1 MYAILLSVV
10 SELKSYSPEATRQTR
25 ESNSKQQT
33 ITRSSHSSLPDRI
46 MQLQKSIG
54 NQAVL
59 QLMRDNKQDQ
69 VFQRKKNETG
79 LPDELKAGLEN
90 LSGMDMSDVKVH
102 YQSDKPRQ
110 IGALAYAQGT
120 DIHLGPGQEHHLP
133 HEGWHVVQQMQGRV
147 KPTLQMKAG
156 VQINDEFSLEKEADQ
171 MGAQAL
177 RMGISNPDVRFSP
190 RLPPSLPPAI
200 RPIQGVWASV
210 QGTAAGKLNL
220 KTLTGERSSSGKQL
234 YSLSRTGDLYEEVSY
249 VHGDLVVKPYDPSTS
264 TSVIHSIYE
273 NWTTGQTTNLSIDTE
288 FGPVAA
294 RHNRGAP
301 YITSREEDYNNAK
314 LGTTYESFISGLRN
328 GTNDDSEDA
337 VLAQALLDNDTTEL
351 TTDLQHRAAAMLNTT
366 VYLAEEWR
374 KQGAGKIFRALLR
387 QVIHEEIT
395 FDDFLHSFR
404 FIASADEG
412 RRQVARFQD
421 VIDEELDYDDL
432 DEDEQGIYDNMSE
445 VEDDDFS
452 SDDEMRED
460 KELKKPRLFAAR
472 YQQ

>member
-1 MYAILLSVV
+1 MYSILLSVV
-10 SELKSYSPEATRQTR
+10 SLLKSYSPESNHPTR
-25 ESNSKQQT
+25 ESNTKQQT
-33 ITRSSHSSLPDRI
+33 FSSSSSHSTLPDRV

-59 QLMRDNKQDQ
+59 QLMKDKKQDQ
-69 VFQRKKNETG
+69 VLQPKKNETG
-79 LPDELKAGLEN
+79 LPDALKTGLEN
-90 LSGMDMSDVKVH
+90 LSGLDMSDVKVH
-102 YQSDKPRQ
+102 YQSDKPKQ
-110 IGALAYAQGT
+110 IGALAYAQGS

-147 KPTLQMKAG
+147 KPTVQMKSDI
-156 VQINDEFSLEKEADQ
+156 QINDEVSLEKEADQ

-177 RMGISNPDVRFSP
+177 RLGKSNPDDPFSP
-190 RLPPSLPPAI
+190 LLAPSSQPAI

-220 KTLTGERSSSGKQL
+220 KTLTGELSSSGKQL
-234 YSLSRTGDLYEEVSY
+234 YQLSRTGDLYEEVGY
-249 VHGDLVVKPYDPSTS
+249 VHGDLVVKPYDPPTS
-264 TSVIHSIYE
+264 NSVVHSFYE
-273 NWTTGQTTNLSIDTE
+273 NWTTGQTTSLSINTE

-301 YITSREEDYNNAK
+301 FITSKEEDYNNAK
-314 LGTTYESFISGLRN
+314 LGTTYTSFITGLRN
-328 GTNDDSEDA
+328 GTNDDSDDA
-337 VLAQALLDNDTTEL
+337 VLAQALLQNDTTAL
-351 TTDLQHRAAAMLNTT
+351 TTDLQLRAAAMLNTT

-387 QVIHEEIT
+387 QVINEEIT

-445 VEDDDFS
+445 FEDDDFS
-452 SDDEMRED
+452 SDDDMRED
-460 KELKKPRLFAAR
+460 KKLKKKRLFAAK
-472 YQQ
+472 YQ